1 MAKQNGIIATFLILA
16 FCLSGTASASGLT
29 FGAKTGPMQI
39 DGPGF
44 DDDPTNA
51 GVAVGYELGLV
62 LGDLGFEGELTTTM
76 KDGSTTGGG
85 DVSVDTMGLYATYR
99 SPGFIYLKLKT
110 GFTRW
115 DVDYGNLNEDDTATS
130 TGLGIGFSL
139 GLIQFELEYTEIDDD
154 IEFISLGVQF

>member
-1 MAKQNGIIATFLILA
+1 MAKQNALIATLLILA
-16 FCLSGTASASGLT
+16 FSLSGTAYASGLT

-39 DGPGF
+39 DGLK
-44 DDDPTNA
+44 DDPTNA

-76 KDGSTTGGG
+76 KDGETSLGN

-99 SPGFIYLKLKT
+99 SPGFLYLKAKT

-115 DVDYGNLNEDDTATS
+115 DVDYGSGEDDDTATS
-130 TGLGIGFSL
+130 MGLGIGFSL
-139 GLIQFELEYTEIDDD
+139 GLIQFELEYTEIDGDED